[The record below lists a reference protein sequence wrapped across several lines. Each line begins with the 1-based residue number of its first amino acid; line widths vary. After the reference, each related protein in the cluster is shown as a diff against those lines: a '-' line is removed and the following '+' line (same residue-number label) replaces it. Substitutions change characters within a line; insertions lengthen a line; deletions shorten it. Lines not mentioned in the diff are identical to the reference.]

1 MFIHRG
7 NKLKHELLRESAVF
21 KNLAGITNLLKNAG
35 QIGEQFNAM
44 KDQLRQ
50 ERVTGISGGGMVH
63 AELNGL
69 GEVLKVTIDP
79 DLVQRQDTEMIET
92 LVQSAMNE
100 AGAKAREKHAESI
113 KSMVGGLD
121 LPFPG
126 IDKMLEGLSSPD

>member
-1 MFIHRG
+1 M
-7 NKLKHELLRESAVF
+7 F

-50 ERVTGISGGGMVH
+50 ERVNGNAGGGMVQ

-69 GEVLKVTIDP
+69 GEVLKISIDVV
-79 DLVQRQDTEMIET
+79 LVERQDTEMIET
-92 LVQSAMNE
+92 LVLTAVNE
-100 AGAKAREKHAESI
+100 AGAKAREKHADSL
-113 KSMVGGLD
+113 KSMIGGLD

-126 IDKMLEGLSSPD
+126 IDKMLEGLSGPE